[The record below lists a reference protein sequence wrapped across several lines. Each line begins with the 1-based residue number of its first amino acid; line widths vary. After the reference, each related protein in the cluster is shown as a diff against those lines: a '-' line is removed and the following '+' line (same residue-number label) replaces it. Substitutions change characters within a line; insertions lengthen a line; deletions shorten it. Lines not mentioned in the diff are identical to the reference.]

1 MACSRDTTLI
11 KNELIRYISSLGITV
26 KTVTKARGNKGFF
39 KEGRID
45 VSKNLDDDSAVR
57 VLVHEFSHYIN
68 YKLDNKLQNLKT
80 VLGNDSEIIRKELSE
95 VTKFVDNNA
104 HCHILNAEKER
115 LKTKIKSLTDTIKNV
130 YPKFSLSE
138 EFKEFKRYAGW
149 SDLAYLEKY
158 DRVEPVRWHLIG
170 HLQTNKVKNV
180 IGKVVMIHSVDSAK
194 LAREINK
201 RSEAAGL
208 VTDILIEINSA
219 MEESKSGIDSKDL
232 KQLTEDI
239 VKECANVRV
248 RGLMCIPPMAAD
260 PEDARPYFKE
270 AASLFEEMKN
280 WDLPK
285 ERFIPDVLSM
295 GMSGDFEVAI
305 EEGATIVRVGS
316 SIFGPRNYR

>member
-1 MACSRDTTLI
+1 MTISERLADVIRRKDEAAVRSGRNPEDVTL
-11 KNELIRYISSLGITV
+11 V
-26 KTVTKARGNKGFF
+26 AVTKTHAAEEINQAIAAGATDIGEN
-39 KEGRID
+39 
-45 VSKNLDDDSAVR
+45 R
-57 VLVHEFSHYIN
+57 V
-68 YKLDNKLQNLKT
+68 Q
-80 VLGNDSEIIRKELSE
+80 EL
-95 VTKFVDNNA
+95 
-104 HCHILNAEKER
+104 
-115 LKTKIKSLTDTIKNV
+115 
-130 YPKFSLSE
+130 
-138 EFKEFKRYAGW
+138 
-149 SDLAYLEKY
+149 LEKY

-201 RSEAAGL
+201 RSEAAGI

>member
-1 MACSRDTTLI
+1 MTISERLADVIRRKDEAAVRSGSNPEDVTL
-11 KNELIRYISSLGITV
+11 V
-26 KTVTKARGNKGFF
+26 AVTKTHAAEEINQAIAAGATDIGEN
-39 KEGRID
+39 
-45 VSKNLDDDSAVR
+45 R
-57 VLVHEFSHYIN
+57 V
-68 YKLDNKLQNLKT
+68 Q
-80 VLGNDSEIIRKELSE
+80 EL
-95 VTKFVDNNA
+95 
-104 HCHILNAEKER
+104 
-115 LKTKIKSLTDTIKNV
+115 
-130 YPKFSLSE
+130 
-138 EFKEFKRYAGW
+138 
-149 SDLAYLEKY
+149 LEKY

>member
-1 MACSRDTTLI
+1 MKISERLADVIRRKDEAAVRSGRNPEDVTL
-11 KNELIRYISSLGITV
+11 V
-26 KTVTKARGNKGFF
+26 AVTKTHAAEEINQAIAAGVTDIGEN
-39 KEGRID
+39 
-45 VSKNLDDDSAVR
+45 R
-57 VLVHEFSHYIN
+57 V
-68 YKLDNKLQNLKT
+68 Q
-80 VLGNDSEIIRKELSE
+80 EL
-95 VTKFVDNNA
+95 
-104 HCHILNAEKER
+104 
-115 LKTKIKSLTDTIKNV
+115 
-130 YPKFSLSE
+130 
-138 EFKEFKRYAGW
+138 
-149 SDLAYLEKY
+149 LEKY

-239 VKECANVRV
+239 VKECANVRE